1 MTTLQQFLIIAV
13 VALATMA
20 TRFVPFLVFKSG
32 RPTPKFLKYLGGV
45 LPPAVFGMLVVYCFK
60 GVDILGGSHGIPELI
75 AVALVVILHI
85 VFRKMLLSIAGGTV
99 AYMILINLVFA

>member
-1 MTTLQQFLIIAV
+1 MTTLQQLLIIAV

-20 TRFVPFLVFKSG
+20 TRFVPFLVFKSD

>member
-1 MTTLQQFLIIAV
+1 MTALQQLLIIAV

>member
-1 MTTLQQFLIIAV
+1 MTIAEQLIIVAV

-20 TRFVPFLVFKSG
+20 TRFVPFLVFKSDK
-32 RPTPKFLKYLGGV
+32 PTPKFLQYLGRA

-75 AVALVVILHI
+75 AVAAVVILHL

-99 AYMILINLVFA
+99 VYMILINLVFV

>member
-1 MTTLQQFLIIAV
+1 MTTLQQLLIIAV

-20 TRFVPFLVFKSG
+20 TRFVPFLVFKSD
-32 RPTPKFLKYLGGV
+32 RPTPKFLKYLGRV